1 MGYMYVFFMFF
12 FIQSD
17 GYFKATE
24 TLVNIYKNRLKI
36 ACEVYICALW
46 NYHI

>member
-17 GYFKATE
+17 GCFKATE

-36 ACEVYICALW
+36 ACEVYICASW